1 MAFLVFLPA
10 AARARIV
17 ASHLGGLAPHRPR
30 DGTLEPVGAVI
41 QDHIDERGARFRGKA
56 LKAAIKTAEDFGFEK
71 EAQELRTYL
80 AAPAP
85 ARQAR

>member
-1 MAFLVFLPA
+1 MAVKTFNVG
-10 AARARIV
+10 RAISEAKNR
-17 ASHLGGLAPHRPR
+17 
-30 DGTLEPVGAVI
+30 TLT
-41 QDHIDERGARFRGKA
+41 GKA

-80 AAPAP
+80 APSAP

>member
-1 MAFLVFLPA
+1 MAVKTFNVG
-10 AARARIV
+10 RAISEAKNR
-17 ASHLGGLAPHRPR
+17 
-30 DGTLEPVGAVI
+30 TLT
-41 QDHIDERGARFRGKA
+41 GKA

>member
-1 MAFLVFLPA
+1 MAVKTFNVG
-10 AARARIV
+10 RAISDAKNRI
-17 ASHLGGLAPHRPR
+17 L
-30 DGTLEPVGAVI
+30 T
-41 QDHIDERGARFRGKA
+41 GKA

-80 AAPAP
+80 SMPAP